1 MVCATDLF
9 VFTIFLV
16 ASCLT
21 VSISIWWK
29 RNHRKR
35 FLDVWNS
42 SNQPKKICSN
52 CFPFDHF
59 VLKTQPRMDCRELN
73 TVSLT
78 YTVSPLKNVPQNSFT
93 PELHGPVVLL
103 YLLLVLFFIVQ
114 TSSVMLVDNLVVNLM
129 AIVIFSDSGFPLS
142 NHRNP
147 DRFSH

>member
-1 MVCATDLF
+1 
-9 VFTIFLV
+9 
-16 ASCLT
+16 
-21 VSISIWWK
+21 
-29 RNHRKR
+29 
-35 FLDVWNS
+35 
-42 SNQPKKICSN
+42 
-52 CFPFDHF
+52 
-59 VLKTQPRMDCRELN
+59 MDCRELN

-129 AIVIFSDSGFPLS
+129 AIFIFSDSGFPLS